1 MAVCSGNIF
10 LLKKTNIHTHTP
22 QKKRKKPQPIY
33 FFFPEPPG
41 CSPITF
47 SSKTY
52 RIFEHAA
59 DLLPK
64 VGI

>member
-1 MAVCSGNIF
+1 MFREYISDNKEKKSVCF
-10 LLKKTNIHTHTP
+10 C
-22 QKKRKKPQPIY
+22 
-33 FFFPEPPG
+33 FPEPPS

-47 SSKTY
+47 SSNIY
-52 RIFEHAA
+52 RISEHAA